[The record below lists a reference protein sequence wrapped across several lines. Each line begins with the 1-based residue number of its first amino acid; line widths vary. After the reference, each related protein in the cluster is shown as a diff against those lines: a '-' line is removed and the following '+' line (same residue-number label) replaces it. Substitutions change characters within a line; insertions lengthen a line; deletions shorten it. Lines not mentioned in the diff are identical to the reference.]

1 MRVLIVRNN
10 SNPQAIDASLLLTA
24 YLSSLGIESVMT
36 EASLLET
43 LGKRQAFVHQ
53 AGNDFDLAIALGGDG
68 TILRTAHVV
77 AGMQTPILGIN
88 FGNLGF
94 LANPCTDGVIAVV
107 SAALAG
113 DVVEERRCNLWIGV
127 QCEDDA
133 LLPEAQRDLYD
144 DTDDMFY
151 EGSNLRDY
159 PHQFFALNELA
170 INRGASGHIVTMDVS
185 VAGEHVVNLRGDG
198 LVIATAT
205 GSTAYALSAGGPLV
219 APLHQGLVVVPI
231 APHTLR
237 SRALVTAPADIVEVT
252 LPDDG
257 SYRETTLFAD
267 GELLDLPTPVHSV
280 LVRKG
285 DAYTTLLRVGNQGF
299 YEHASE
305 VFFE

>member
-10 SNPQAIDASLLLTA
+10 SNPQAIDASLLLMA
-24 YLSSLGIESVMT
+24 YLNSMGIESVVVD
-36 EASLLET
+36 ASSLDT
-43 LGKRQAFVHQ
+43 LGKRQDFMAQWGNAF
-53 AGNDFDLAIALGGDG
+53 DMAIVLGGDG

-77 AGMQTPILGIN
+77 SGSTTPILGIN

-94 LANPCTDGVIAVV
+94 LANPCEEGVV
-107 SAALAG
+107 SVVAAALAG
-113 DVVEERRCNLWIGV
+113 DVVEERRTNLWIGV
-127 QCEDDA
+127 QCEDDEA
-133 LLPEAQRDLYD
+133 LATPDADEGFCD
-144 DTDDMFY
+144 DVA
-151 EGSNLRDY
+151 SSY

-170 INRGASGHIVTMDVS
+170 INRGAFGHIVTMDVS
-185 VAGEHVVNLRGDG
+185 IAGDHVVKLRGDG
-198 LVIATAT
+198 LIVATAT

-237 SRALVTAPADIVEVT
+237 SRAIITAPTDFVEVT

-267 GELLDLPTPVHSV
+267 GEPLKFSSPVKSV
-280 LVRKG
+280 LVHKG
-285 DAYTTLLRVGNQGF
+285 EECTTLLRVGHQGF

>member
-10 SNPQAIDASLLLTA
+10 SNPQAIDASLLLMA
-24 YLSSLGIESVMT
+24 YLNSMGIDPVI
-36 EASLLET
+36 ADANLLDT
-43 LGKRQAFVHQ
+43 LTKRRAFIEG
-53 AGNDFDLAIALGGDG
+53 AGSEYDLAIALGGDG

-77 AGMQTPILGIN
+77 AGTKTPLLGLN

-94 LANPCTDGVIAVV
+94 LANPCTEGVIPAVA
-107 SAALAG
+107 AALAG
-113 DVVEERRCNLWIGV
+113 DVIEERRCNLWVGV
-127 QCEDDA
+127 RCEDDDA
-133 LLPEAQRDLYD
+133 SSAPIRDDLLFGG
-144 DTDDMFY
+144 DTDA
-151 EGSNLRDY
+151 SNDTY
-159 PHQFFALNELA
+159 PHTFFALNELA
-170 INRGASGHIVTMDVS
+170 INRGAFGHIISMNVS
-185 VAGEHVVNLRGDG
+185 ISGEHVVNLRGDG

-237 SRALVTAPADIVEVT
+237 SRAIITAPSDVVEVT

-257 SYRETTLFAD
+257 TYREAALFAD
-267 GELLDLPTPVHSV
+267 GELLEFTSPIQSV

-285 DAYTTLLRVGNQGF
+285 DEYTTLLRLGNQGF
-299 YEHASE
+299 YKHASE

>member
-10 SNPQAIDASLLLTA
+10 SNPQALDASVLLMA
-24 YLSSLGIESVMT
+24 YLHSMGIESVMA
-36 EASLLET
+36 EANMLET
-43 LGKRQAFVHQ
+43 LRKRQDFVEGVGSAFDM
-53 AGNDFDLAIALGGDG
+53 ALALGGDG

-77 AGMQTPILGIN
+77 AGTKIPILGIN

-94 LANPCTDGVIAVV
+94 LANPCTEGVIPLVA
-107 SAALAG
+107 AALAG
-113 DVVEERRCNLWIGV
+113 DVVEERRCNLWVGV
-127 QCEDDA
+127 QCEGDLPSPGSHARDVSDD
-133 LLPEAQRDLYD
+133 
-144 DTDDMFY
+144 F
-151 EGSNLRDY
+151 GSDENENDY
-159 PHQFFALNELA
+159 PHTFFALNELA
-170 INRGASGHIVTMDVS
+170 LNRGASGHIITMDVS
-185 VAGEHVVNLRGDG
+185 IAGEHVVNLRGDG

-237 SRALVTAPADIVEVT
+237 SRAIVTAPADVVEVT

-257 SYRETTLFAD
+257 AYRETTLFAD
-267 GELLDLPTPVHSV
+267 GELLEFESPVHSV

-285 DAYTTLLRVGNQGF
+285 DEYTTLLRVGNQGF

>member
-10 SNPQAIDASLLLTA
+10 SNPQALDASVLLMA
-24 YLSSLGIESVMT
+24 YLHSMGIESVMA
-36 EASLLET
+36 EANMLET
-43 LGKRQAFVHQ
+43 LRKRQDFVEGAGSAFDM
-53 AGNDFDLAIALGGDG
+53 AFALGGDG

-77 AGMQTPILGIN
+77 AGTKTPILGIN

-94 LANPCTDGVIAVV
+94 LANPCTEGVIPLVA
-107 SAALAG
+107 AALAG
-113 DVVEERRCNLWIGV
+113 DVVEERRCNLWVGV
-127 QCEDDA
+127 QCEGDLPFLGSHARDVSDD
-133 LLPEAQRDLYD
+133 
-144 DTDDMFY
+144 F
-151 EGSNLRDY
+151 GSDENESDY
-159 PHQFFALNELA
+159 PHTFFALNELA
-170 INRGASGHIVTMDVS
+170 LNRGASGHIITMDVS
-185 VAGEHVVNLRGDG
+185 IAGEHVVNLRGDG

-237 SRALVTAPADIVEVT
+237 SRAIVTAPADVVEVT

-257 SYRETTLFAD
+257 AYRETTLFAD
-267 GELLDLPTPVHSV
+267 GELLEFESPVHSV

-285 DAYTTLLRVGNQGF
+285 NEYTTLLRVGNQGF

>member
-10 SNPQAIDASLLLTA
+10 SNPQALDASVLLMA
-24 YLSSLGIESVMT
+24 YLHSMGIESVMA
-36 EASLLET
+36 EANMLET
-43 LGKRQAFVHQ
+43 LRKRRDFVEGAGSAFDM
-53 AGNDFDLAIALGGDG
+53 AFALGGDG

-77 AGMQTPILGIN
+77 AGTKTPILGIN

-94 LANPCTDGVIAVV
+94 LANPCTEGVIPLVA
-107 SAALAG
+107 AALAG
-113 DVVEERRCNLWIGV
+113 DVVEERRCNLWVGV
-127 QCEDDA
+127 QCEGDLPFLGSHARDVSDD
-133 LLPEAQRDLYD
+133 
-144 DTDDMFY
+144 F
-151 EGSNLRDY
+151 GSDENESDY
-159 PHQFFALNELA
+159 PHTFFALNELA
-170 INRGASGHIVTMDVS
+170 LNRGASGHIITMDVS
-185 VAGEHVVNLRGDG
+185 IAGEHVVNLRGDG

-237 SRALVTAPADIVEVT
+237 SRAIVTAPADVVEVT

-257 SYRETTLFAD
+257 AYRETTLFAD
-267 GELLDLPTPVHSV
+267 GELLEFESPVHSV

-285 DAYTTLLRVGNQGF
+285 DEYTTLLRVGNQGF